1 VQLGSG
7 ASTFCELATSLVV
20 HWVSALDG
28 VVTTALVR
36 ETTMGQCVITLG
48 TPDWDLL
55 DSLRWNLNNSRG
67 TVDGTWDTSIVS
79 A

>member
-7 ASTFCELATSLVV
+7 ASTFCELAASLVV
-20 HWVSALDG
+20 HWVSTLDG
-28 VVTTALVR
+28 VVTTAFVR

-67 TVDGTWDTSIVS
+67 TVDGTWDTGIVS
-79 A
+79 T